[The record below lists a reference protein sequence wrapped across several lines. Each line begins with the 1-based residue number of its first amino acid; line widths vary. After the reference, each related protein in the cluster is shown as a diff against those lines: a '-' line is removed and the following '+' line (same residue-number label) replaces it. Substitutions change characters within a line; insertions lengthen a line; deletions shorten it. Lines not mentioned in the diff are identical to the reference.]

1 MPSNNK
7 RKKKPAANP
16 ARGFA
21 TVSVPS
27 KPKSV
32 DSATPTSTADSR
44 SVTESDRPTP
54 AEPSQPPSE
63 KREPSSLQN
72 YSPEELEKHLE
83 NAELQLLVE
92 KLAVKCK
99 NDAARQ
105 VTKLETER
113 RVLRQQ
119 AVSLNLLEW
128 LPKEAQELILSLAE
142 AEEREISPPSGRES
156 SSLKK
161 TSSEEELYMRLW
173 TLRETLMKLGF
184 PEVKV
189 EETLKHVLLYLPGTS
204 TSSNRDVVPY
214 LDESLDWLALHCLP
228 AELPSYT
235 QSSAQTRNESERL
248 VSFISG
254 KV

>member
-7 RKKKPAANP
+7 RKKKPTSNP

-32 DSATPTSTADSR
+32 DSTTPASTVDSR

-92 KLAVKCK
+92 KLAAKCK

-119 AVSLNLLEW
+119 AVSLNLSEW

-142 AEEREISPPSGRES
+142 AEERGISPPS
-156 SSLKK
+156 SLKRS
-161 TSSEEELYMRLW
+161 SSEEELYMRLW
-173 TLRETLMKLGF
+173 TLRETLIKLGF

-189 EETLKHVLLYLPGTS
+189 EEALKHVLLYLPGPS
-204 TSSNRDVVPY
+204 TSSNRDMVPN
-214 LDESLDWLALHCLP
+214 LDESLDWLAMHCLP

-235 QSSAQTRNESERL
+235 QSSALTRNESERF

-254 KV
+254 KFKL

>member
-1 MPSNNK
+1 
-7 RKKKPAANP
+7 
-16 ARGFA
+16 
-21 TVSVPS
+21 
-27 KPKSV
+27 
-32 DSATPTSTADSR
+32 
-44 SVTESDRPTP
+44 
-54 AEPSQPPSE
+54 
-63 KREPSSLQN
+63 
-72 YSPEELEKHLE
+72 LE

-128 LPKEAQELILSLAE
+128 LPKEAQELTLSLAE

-156 SSLKK
+156 SLKK
-161 TSSEEELYMRLW
+161 SSSEEELYMRLW
-173 TLRETLMKLGF
+173 TLRETLLKLGF
-184 PEVKV
+184 PDVKV
-189 EETLKHVLLYLPGTS
+189 EETLKHVLLYLPGTF

-235 QSSAQTRNESERL
+235 QSSIQTRNESERL